1 MRYIKRWVLPTLF
14 SICVATQSGCI
25 SFSELMGQTKSP
37 TLDTRLL
44 EAQGYSIPRGGMPA
58 PIAPDPNGAPRV
70 ILEVRDNGTHVESIP
85 LAMDKAVFIEDIV
98 QQARLNDRFGKLD
111 ISIMRPTQAGGP
123 PLRLDTHIESSGK
136 STNVGQNYALLP
148 GDHIVVNSDNR
159 SGLER
164 FIDTQFRDRM

>member
-1 MRYIKRWVLPTLF
+1 
-14 SICVATQSGCI
+14 
-25 SFSELMGQTKSP
+25 MGQTKSP

-70 ILEVRDNGTHVESIP
+70 ILEVRNDGTHVESIP

-98 QQARLNDRFGKLD
+98 QQARLHDRFGKLD

-123 PLRLDTHIESSGK
+123 PLRMDTHIESSGK

-159 SGLER
+159 SSLER